1 MDVQKKI
8 VKVITVINDHL
19 ETLENA
25 LEKTKT
31 VRKSMLFKLFST
43 PDESWKVT
51 TLEAV
56 LETELFCDGDW
67 VESKDQDHDG
77 GNRLIQLAD
86 IGDGTFL
93 DKSDRWMNDEQFN
106 RLNCTPVEVGDIL
119 IARMPEPI
127 ARACLVPHG
136 LPRSCVVV
144 DIAICRAPTDAVL
157 PEFLMLIINEQH
169 FRSKAVSKMTG
180 TTRKRLSRKNLASI
194 EFHLPPLSEQRRISD
209 DVGSINLQVETIE
222 MQISHVKSLRQVLIS
237 ELLTGARQ
245 IPNDFEVPV

>member
-1 MDVQKKI
+1 
-8 VKVITVINDHL
+8 
-19 ETLENA
+19 
-25 LEKTKT
+25 
-31 VRKSMLFKLFST
+31 MLFKLFST

-169 FRSKAVSKMTG
+169 FRSKAVSMTG
-180 TTRKRLSRKNLASI
+180 HQTFITKTLL
-194 EFHLPPLSEQRRISD
+194 PLSFIFPLSSNRISD

-237 ELLTGARQ
+237 SY
-245 IPNDFEVPV
+245 